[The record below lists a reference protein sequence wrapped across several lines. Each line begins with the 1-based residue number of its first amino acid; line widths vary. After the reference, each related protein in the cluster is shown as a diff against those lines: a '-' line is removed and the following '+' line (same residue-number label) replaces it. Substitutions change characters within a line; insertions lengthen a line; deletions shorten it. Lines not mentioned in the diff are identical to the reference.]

1 MQLKFA
7 IMKYRQLINRYI
19 LLKFIV
25 FFIWINY
32 CIIKAL

>member
-1 MQLKFA
+1 MQFKFA

-25 FFIWINY
+25 FYVYINY
-32 CIIKAL
+32 YVTKAL